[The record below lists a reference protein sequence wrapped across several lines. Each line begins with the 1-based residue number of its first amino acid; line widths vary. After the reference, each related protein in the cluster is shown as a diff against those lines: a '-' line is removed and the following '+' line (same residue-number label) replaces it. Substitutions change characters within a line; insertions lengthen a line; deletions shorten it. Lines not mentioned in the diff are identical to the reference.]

1 MSSFRRM
8 GIACVWRT
16 IWSFTSRAR
25 RNEGRRSRCVCRAGR
40 CSVCPMDDVRVLK
53 RNLRGEVTWQYAGR
67 ILRREPNAVVLEAHF
82 NLPDMPFLDTT
93 LKRGDRFVE
102 TFYTD
107 RWYNVFEIHDRDDD
121 RLKGWYCNI
130 GLPAVVDGDTV
141 SYVDLALDLWVSP
154 EGEQR
159 VLDEDEFAAL
169 PLDETTRRRAREAL
183 TELQAAFLSGWRPP
197 TAMGEA

>member
-1 MSSFRRM
+1 
-8 GIACVWRT
+8 
-16 IWSFTSRAR
+16 
-25 RNEGRRSRCVCRAGR
+25 
-40 CSVCPMDDVRVLK
+40 MDDVRVLK